1 MIVVQS
7 LIDSKEVKECDVQV
21 RKIRKA
27 LKVGKGRDAT
37 SLWLKLEDL
46 IEKQTNGINWYN
58 ILQDDSPA
66 LAFRK
71 WTRTRGLMSNRAFSR
86 GFHRHVKFFNDP
98 LDNLMNGDL
107 KRKLNIPENVTWGGQ
122 SAAVFNYLSGDFMI
136 PVVEDVELLLNSTN
150 LKVNVYSGQLDLIVD
165 SIGTENWVHS
175 LKWPGINNFMNREKE
190 VFIGSYGAPRAFV
203 KKEKNFSFYWI
214 LRAGH
219 MIPSDADTVA
229 IAMLKDI
236 IA

>member
-1 MIVVQS
+1 M
-7 LIDSKEVKECDVQV
+7 

-27 LKVGKGRDAT
+27 LKAGKGRDAT

-58 ILQDDSPA
+58 IFHDESPA

-71 WTRTRGLMSNRAFSR
+71 WSRTRGLMTNRAFSR

-98 LDNLMNGDL
+98 LDSLMNGDL
-107 KRKLNIPENVTWGGQ
+107 KRKLGVPDNVTWGGQ
-122 SAAVFNYLSGDFMI
+122 SAAVFNYLSGDFMN
-136 PVVEDVELLLNSTN
+136 PVVEDVERLLNSTD
-150 LKVNVYSGQLDLIVD
+150 LKVTVYTGQLDLIVD
-165 SIGTENWVHS
+165 SIGTENWVDS
-175 LKWPGINNFMNREKE
+175 MNWSGMTNFISRDKE
-190 VFIGSYGAPRAFV
+190 VFRGGFGAPRAFV

-214 LRAGH
+214 LKAGH

-229 IAMLKDI
+229 TEMLKDI
-236 IA
+236 IG